1 MLSGH
6 NVLTCTSILVLV
18 MIFTKFISHRYLY
31 YRQQFEMQMKLRHLL
46 ALAVLCL
53 VGNWVE
59 GKMETAKQE
68 ADDILAKAQTTIED
82 RDKKNKAM
90 KPNAG
95 D

>member
-1 MLSGH
+1 
-6 NVLTCTSILVLV
+6 
-18 MIFTKFISHRYLY
+18 
-31 YRQQFEMQMKLRHLL
+31 MKPRHLF
-46 ALAVLCL
+46 AMAFLCL

-59 GKMETAKQE
+59 GKMGTAKQE

-90 KPNAG
+90 KTNTG